1 MLKPLKQGSCPGV
14 STESLIETLP
24 EPLTKACPALR
35 PAQYRRPPRRKVDG
49 VLLLDKPQGLS
60 SNTAL
65 QHARRLLNAAK
76 AGHTGTLDPMAT
88 GLLPLTFGEATKF
101 SQRLL
106 DADKCYETRLQLG
119 VSTDSGDAEGE
130 IIARAPVQLTP
141 TQLDEVLA
149 RFRGAIEQLPPMHSA
164 LKHAGKPLYEY
175 ARAGLEIERQPR
187 PVQIHALEL
196 LGLGEDWID
205 LRVHC
210 SKGTYIR
217 TLAMDIG
224 AALGCGAHLSSL
236 RRTAIGDF
244 SLEAAISLDALQQA
258 DEAARDQLLAPVDAL
273 LADYPLLELDAEQSR
288 LLLQG
293 RSVALGT
300 PRAAGP
306 VRIYGHLPESGS
318 AAVFLGLGDCTD
330 GLKLQ
335 ARRLVATS

>member
-1 MLKPLKQGSCPGV
+1 M
-14 STESLIETLP
+14 STESLTESLT
-24 EPLTKACPALR
+24 ESPLSARPASR
-35 PAQYRRPPRRKVDG
+35 PAQYRRPPRRRIDG

-119 VSTDSGDAEGE
+119 ISTDSGDAEGVV
-130 IIARAPVQLTP
+130 IARAPVKLVP
-141 TQLDEVLA
+141 ERLAAVLA
-149 RFRGAIEQLPPMHSA
+149 QFRGEIDQLPPMHSA

-175 ARAGLEIERQPR
+175 ARAGLEVERKPR
-187 PVQIHALEL
+187 AVHIHALEL
-196 LGLGEDWID
+196 LGSGEDWLD

-244 SLEAAISLDALQQA
+244 RLEDAVSLDALQET
-258 DEAARDQLLAPVDAL
+258 DEAERDQLLAPADAL
-273 LADYPLLELDAEQSR
+273 LADYPKLELDAEQSR

-293 RSVALGT
+293 RSLALLAPCAPGL
-300 PRAAGP
+300 
-306 VRIYGHLPESGS
+306 VRIYGNATAGET
-318 AAVFLGLGDCTD
+318 AAFLGLGVCED
-330 GLKLQ
+330 GLNLQ
-335 ARRLVATS
+335 ARRLVATN